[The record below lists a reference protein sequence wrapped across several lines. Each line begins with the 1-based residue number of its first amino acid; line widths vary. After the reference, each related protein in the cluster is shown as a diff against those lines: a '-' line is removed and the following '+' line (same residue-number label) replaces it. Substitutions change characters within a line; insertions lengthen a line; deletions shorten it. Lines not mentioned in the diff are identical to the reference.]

1 MKLLMESW
9 NKFVTEVAD
18 AGKLDP
24 KLFPKDLDNVD
35 AARAKQ
41 LVTTGDDDVDG
52 GDGDD
57 VIPTGHKPQ
66 GVASVQKLKPSQ
78 SSMNIKKALQFV
90 IQMLH
95 PKGKL
100 NAGGDLGAFIS
111 KDGYIMDGHHRWI
124 ATAMIDPSL
133 SVGGYLVD
141 FPGEQLVAVLN
152 AMTKGFWGDRKG
164 KEASGG
170 FEQFKEGPIRQML
183 IKLMKEGV
191 WDNLGAEDV
200 VAVIEK
206 WTGQQGEAAVEAAVD
221 KLVQNLSTLTM
232 ATPSWAS
239 GREQMPV
246 IDDEAHPGATTAAAK
261 ALNVGSVNVN
271 PPYKKGGQQPQQQ
284 QVATE
289 NRKRARRRKQKQ
301 GRATK

>member
-1 MKLLMESW
+1 MKLLMENW
-9 NKFVTEVAD
+9 RKFLVEKAD
-18 AGKLDP
+18 PGKLDP
-24 KLFPKDLDNVD
+24 NMFPKDLDAVD
-35 AARAKQ
+35 AAKAKE
-41 LVTTGDDDVDG
+41 LVRTGDDDLDG
-52 GDGDD
+52 GEGDD
-57 VIPTGHKPQ
+57 VIPTKHKPK
-66 GVASVQKLKPSQ
+66 GVAPVQKLLPSQ

-95 PKGKL
+95 PKGYL
-100 NAGGDLGAFIS
+100 DAGGDLGAFIS
-111 KDGYIMDGHHRWI
+111 SDNYIMDGHHRWI

-133 SVGGYLVD
+133 MVGGYLVD

-164 KEASGG
+164 KDASGG
-170 FEQFKEGPIRQML
+170 FEQFQEGPIKQML

-191 WDNLGAEDV
+191 WDNLGPEDV
-200 VAVIEK
+200 VGVIEK
-206 WTGQQGEAAVEAAVD
+206 WTGQKGEAAVAMAVD

-246 IDDEAHPGATTAAAK
+246 IDDEKNPGATTTAAQ
-261 ALNVGSVNVN
+261 ALDVGQVNVN
-271 PPYKKGGQQPQQQ
+271 PPYKKGAQQPQQ

-289 NRKRARRRKQKQ
+289 SRRRVPRRVKRK
-301 GRATK
+301 K